1 MKLEIILYG
10 LQERIQLEILTE
22 NRLDSH
28 IQNIL
33 NSILSNFKKEFQEIR
48 KLNLENSY
56 LYFNVANN

>member
-22 NRLDSH
+22 NRLDYH
-28 IQNIL
+28 IQMIL
-33 NSILSNFKKEFQEIR
+33 NSILFNFKKEFQQVR

-56 LYFNVANN
+56 LYFNVEHN